1 MTPDVLLNALKQFIV
16 ENTRDLILPVRVRGN
31 GNGAE
36 QKERAVEV
44 YKMRLPD
51 AESETKQI
59 PYILLQ
65 YLQGID
71 DQKTGESPESAC
83 KVRIIFA
90 AYDENGETGA
100 LNLLNLMTRVRVSL
114 LKQGMINGQFCLN
127 PPLENL
133 IYPDSPSPYYL
144 GEIMT
149 NWTMPIIQRE
159 VNMQ

>member
-1 MTPDVLLNALKQFIV
+1 MTPDVLLNALKQFIE

-36 QKERAVEV
+36 QKERAAEI

-51 AESETKQI
+51 VESETKRI

-71 DQKTGESPESAC
+71 EQKTGESPESTC
-83 KVRIIFA
+83 KVRIVLA

-100 LNLLNLMTRVRVSL
+100 LNLLNLMTRVRVAL
-114 LKQGMINGQFCLN
+114 LKQGMINEQFCLL

-133 IYPDSPSPYYL
+133 IYPDSPPPYYL

-149 NWTMPIIQRE
+149 NWTMPTIHRE